1 MNALYFNLEV
11 RLLTRMLIVFNFMA
25 GEKMEMGAMPPGDTT
40 LGTYD
45 VVTAADARSAEDIC
59 LLWFP
64 FSLFLLL
71 LLAAVSGLLYRTRV
85 RASLALSLCRSL
97 LFLLSLS
104 LSQGG
109 VNGQKSLF
117 FLEAF
122 SLVQVL
128 PFPFQK

>member
-71 LLAAVSGLLYRTRV
+71 LPAAVSGLLYRTRV

-104 LSQGG
+104 QGG

-128 PFPFQK
+128 HFPFQK